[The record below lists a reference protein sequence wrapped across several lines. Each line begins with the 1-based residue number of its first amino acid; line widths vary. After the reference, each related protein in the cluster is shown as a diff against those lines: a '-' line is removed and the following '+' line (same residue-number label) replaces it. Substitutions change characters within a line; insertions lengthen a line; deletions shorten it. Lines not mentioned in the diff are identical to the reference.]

1 MNRATAS
8 GRFPEAFFIF
18 PRSNR
23 FTISSGKCE
32 EGIRRRVEIRKVYQC
47 LLQKFSIG
55 FLEAL
60 YKSSSFDP
68 DTPCSYRAN
77 PDAAGVFRPSSETIS
92 TIGGDPMTQRVRS
105 PCDRWVGPV

>member
-1 MNRATAS
+1 M
-8 GRFPEAFFIF
+8 
-18 PRSNR
+18 
-23 FTISSGKCE
+23 
-32 EGIRRRVEIRKVYQC
+32 RKVYQY

-68 DTPCSYRAN
+68 DTPCIYRAN
-77 PDAAGVFRPSSETIS
+77 PDAAGVFRPSTETIS

-105 PCDRWVGPV
+105 PCGRVGRFCSLWPRSYKTAAPSLTRKNRFKQGINPTIMIGG

>member
-1 MNRATAS
+1 M
-8 GRFPEAFFIF
+8 
-18 PRSNR
+18 
-23 FTISSGKCE
+23 
-32 EGIRRRVEIRKVYQC
+32 RKVYQC

-77 PDAAGVFRPSSETIS
+77 HDAAGVFRFFSETIDLE
-92 TIGGDPMTQRVRS
+92 GGDPMTQHVRS